1 MSSTT
6 VLVGVIA
13 ALQAIVR
20 EVMPNPPVEPV
31 SSESYVPGEFIV
43 NAQAALAAFGA
54 EVKPAETAEVLA

>member
-1 MSSTT
+1 MSSAD
-6 VLVGVIA
+6 VLRVIA
-13 ALQAIVR
+13 ALQAIVQ

-54 EVKPAETAEVLA
+54 DVKPVKTAEVPA